1 MTTRTRYFV
10 IASLLVL
17 TVGVGT
23 GLVAYYVGFPTS
35 AFTTEGGAQEL
46 RYVPRDAAVVAFANV
61 QEIMTSELR
70 QRIKATVP
78 IPENGQQEFAN
89 RTGINIETD
98 IDRLVAC
105 LQPSRGTALPSAGMV
120 VATGRFDSGKIESLM
135 REHGAQ
141 VETYRDRRLIVGTPQ
156 MMHGG
161 DRMSTAPDTAPSDLA
176 HSSFALAF
184 LKPGVIAVGST
195 PLVRGAIDQDATG
208 GDNITLNDEVMT
220 QVKAVD
226 SGNNAWAI
234 GRFDALQTQAHLPPA
249 VASQIPPI
257 TWFSIGTH
265 INGGVRG
272 TLTAQTRDVNSA
284 NNLRDVV
291 RGFLGL
297 AKMQAGSKP
306 EIQAMIQSLEV
317 EGTGNAVTLSF
328 MVPAQIFDA
337 AAARRGLEDKQ
348 RRH

>member
-1 MTTRTRYFV
+1 MTTKTRYFV

-35 AFTTEGGAQEL
+35 AFSTDGPGEL
-46 RYVPRDAAVVAFANV
+46 RYLPRDAAVVAFANV

-70 QRIKATVP
+70 QRIKAAVP
-78 IPENGQQEFAN
+78 VPGNGQQEFEN
-89 RTGINIETD
+89 QTGINIETD
-98 IDRLVAC
+98 IDRIVAC
-105 LQPSRGTALPSAGMV
+105 VEAPRGTAMPNSGMV
-120 VATGRFDSGKIESLM
+120 VATGRFNDGKIESLM

-141 VETYRDRRLIVGTPQ
+141 VEVYRDRRLIVAIP
-156 MMHGG
+156 
-161 DRMSTAPDTAPSDLA
+161 DRMHKDSGSTTEPMPPVSPTTRPT
-176 HSSFALAF
+176 FAIAF
-184 LKPGVIAVGST
+184 IKPGLVAVGSS
-195 PLVRGAIDQDATG
+195 PLVRRAIDLDTAG
-208 GDNITLNDEVMT
+208 GDNITLNDEVMA
-220 QVKAVD
+220 QVKKVEG
-226 SGNNAWAI
+226 GNNAWAI

-249 VASQIPPI
+249 VASQIPAI

-272 TLTAQTRDVNSA
+272 TLTAQTRDVDAA

-306 EIQAMIQSLEV
+306 EIQAMIQSLDV
-317 EGTGNAVTLSF
+317 EGTGNAVSLSF
-328 MVPAQIFDA
+328 SVPADVFDA
-337 AAARRGLEDKQ
+337 AAAMHGLGDKKRR
-348 RRH
+348 

>member
-35 AFTTEGGAQEL
+35 AFTTEGGPQEL

-70 QRIKATVP
+70 QRIKAAVP
-78 IPENGQQEFAN
+78 IPENGQQEFEN
-89 RTGINIETD
+89 QTGINIQTD

-105 LQPSRGTALPSAGMV
+105 LEPSRGTAMPSAGMV
-120 VATGRFDSGKIESLM
+120 VASGRFNDGKIESLM
-135 REHGAQ
+135 REHGAA

-156 MMHGG
+156 MMHG
-161 DRMSTAPDTAPSDLA
+161 DRYSTAPAPAASDGA
-176 HSSFALAF
+176 NASFAVAF
-184 LKPGVIAVGST
+184 IKPGVVAVGST
-195 PLVRGAIDQDATG
+195 ALVRGAIDQDATG

-226 SGNNAWAI
+226 GGNNAWAI
-234 GRFDALQTQAHLPPA
+234 GRFDVLQSQAHLPPA

-257 TWFSIGTH
+257 TWFSIATH

-272 TLTAQTRDVNSA
+272 TLTAQTRDADAA

-306 EIQAMIQSLEV
+306 EIQTMIQSLDV
-317 EGTGNAVTLSF
+317 EGIGNKVTLSF
-328 MVPAQIFDA
+328 TVPAQVFDA
-337 AAARRGLEDKQ
+337 AAAMHGLGGK
-348 RRH
+348 RHQ

>member
-1 MTTRTRYFV
+1 
-10 IASLLVL
+10 
-17 TVGVGT
+17 
-23 GLVAYYVGFPTS
+23 
-35 AFTTEGGAQEL
+35 
-46 RYVPRDAAVVAFANV
+46 
-61 QEIMTSELR
+61 
-70 QRIKATVP
+70 
-78 IPENGQQEFAN
+78 
-89 RTGINIETD
+89 
-98 IDRLVAC
+98 
-105 LQPSRGTALPSAGMV
+105 
-120 VATGRFDSGKIESLM
+120 M
-135 REHGAQ
+135 REHGAE

-156 MMHGG
+156 MMHR
-161 DRMSTAPDTAPSDLA
+161 DRMSTAPDTAPPDIA
-176 HSSFALAF
+176 HSSFAVAF
-184 LKPGVIAVGST
+184 LKPGIIAVGST

-272 TLTAQTRDVNSA
+272 TLTAQTRDVESA

-328 MVPAQIFDA
+328 TVPAQVFDA
-337 AAARRGLEDKQ
+337 AASRRGLDDKQ
-348 RRH
+348 HRH

>member
-1 MTTRTRYFV
+1 MTSKTRYFV

-35 AFTTEGGAQEL
+35 AFTAADGRGEFH
-46 RYVPRDAAVVAFANV
+46 YVPRDAAVLAFANV

-70 QRIKATVP
+70 QRIKAAVP
-78 IPENGQQEFAN
+78 IPQNGQQEFEN
-89 RTGINIETD
+89 QTGINIETD
-98 IDRLVAC
+98 IDRIVAC
-105 LQPSRGTALPSAGMV
+105 LEPSHGTAIPSAGMV
-120 VATGRFDSGKIESLM
+120 VASGRFNDGKIEALM

-156 MMHGG
+156 QMHK
-161 DRMSTAPDTAPSDLA
+161 DASSTEPATAPAEGSHA
-176 HSSFALAF
+176 GFALAF
-184 LKPGVIAVGST
+184 IRPGVVVVGST
-195 PLVRGAIDQDATG
+195 ALVRGAIDLDTVG
-208 GDNITLNDEVMT
+208 GDNITLNDEVMA
-220 QVKAVD
+220 QVKAVEG
-226 SGNNAWAI
+226 GNNAWAI
-234 GRFDALQTQAHLPPA
+234 GRFDVLQSQAHFPAA
-249 VASQIPPI
+249 VASQIPAI

-272 TLTAQTRDVNSA
+272 TLTAQTRDEAAA

-306 EIQAMIQSLEV
+306 EIQTMIQSLNV
-317 EGTGNAVTLSF
+317 EGTGNSVSLSF
-328 MVPAQIFDA
+328 DVPAQVFDA
-337 AAARRGLEDKQ
+337 AAAAHGLGDK
-348 RRH
+348 RHR